1 MELDSGTMMWFALV
15 VTAIMSWGIADLS
28 SRGDP
33 NSSVQTVFIYS
44 LSIFFGGWI
53 FGSVLW
59 YILWLIFIQGNP
71 NF

>member
-1 MELDSGTMMWFALV
+1 MEIDAGTMLWFALV

-28 SRGDP
+28 SRGDL
-33 NSSVQTVFIYS
+33 SITVAIVFIYA
-44 LSIFFGGWI
+44 LKIFFGGWI